1 MGTVR
6 PVPGLC
12 IQSEKNTHDD
22 GQRAY
27 HQQFVP
33 GDIAFFFIQIILN
46 RFFDLRKLC
55 HDFSPLCFHNAD
67 AGTILPSRFV
77 LHAVNGIGLL
87 IVPFFEI
94 KIGILHFLL
103 RNRPGNETPGRDR
116 AVEHTVTDAFD
127 LAGFTHGCVANLVI

>member
-6 PVPGLC
+6 PVSGFC
-12 IQSEKNTHDD
+12 IQSEKNTHDN
-22 GQRAY
+22 GQGAY

-77 LHAVNGIGLL
+77 LHAVNGIGQFA
-87 IVPFFEI
+87 V
-94 KIGILHFLL
+94 
-103 RNRPGNETPGRDR
+103 RNTIFKMTG
-116 AVEHTVTDAFD
+116 
-127 LAGFTHGCVANLVI
+127 